1 MGMHIDDHCPST
13 ESTLFFRLD
22 HPRQNIP
29 HIALI
34 APARKTMAHH
44 DQWRIIRH
52 ILVVRRKVEP
62 ERAAVRNAQVGSA
75 VRDLIDL
82 GEIANDGK
90 DGL

>member
-1 MGMHIDDHCPST
+1 MT
-13 ESTLFFRLD
+13 
-22 HPRQNIP
+22 
-29 HIALI
+29 
-34 APARKTMAHH
+34 H
-44 DQWRIIRH
+44 DNQRRVIRH